1 MMIVLLSIVMVI
13 VAAGLAAVVW
23 AARGGPRWV
32 HGVAKAT
39 LVTAEVVAAA
49 RKRKSGGISVG
60 SGGTGDGGGSGDSGG
75 SAS

>member
-32 HGVAKAT
+32 HGVANAT
-39 LVTAEVVAAA
+39 LATAEVVAAA
-49 RKRKSGGISVG
+49 RKRKSRGFAVKSG
-60 SGGTGDGGGSGDSGG
+60 STLDGGGSGDSGG
-75 SAS
+75 